1 MARQLNVRSDEA
13 YETAHALAQRTCM
26 TTTQVVEKALNLL
39 DAETPKTAPDS
50 NFDQKAWIDRLK
62 AISAEIAKNKRP
74 GETSDH
80 SDMYDDG
87 GLPI

>member
-13 YETAHALAQRTCM
+13 YETAHALAQRTRM
-26 TTTQVVEKALNLL
+26 TTTQLVEKALHLL
-39 DAETPKTAPDS
+39 DAETPKTAADLTFEQRAWDDS
-50 NFDQKAWIDRLK
+50 LR

-74 GETSDH
+74 GAPSDH
-80 SDMYDDG
+80 SYLYDEN

>member
-13 YETAHALAQRTCM
+13 YDTAHALARRTCM

-39 DAETPKTAPDS
+39 DAETPEDIVVSKEE
-50 NFDQKAWIDRLK
+50 QRAWIAKVK
-62 AISAEIAKNKRP
+62 AAAAELSKHKRP

-80 SDMYDDG
+80 SYLYDEN